1 MTKMNK
7 DKLLKNLLSNLE
19 QLNFSRIKDLDF
31 VRKDKQLRYFDDKEI
46 SIMIIEYFLEQNKA
60 NIQKQST
67 KVKKINRTTLKIH
80 SLLSHQ
86 LHKDLKHKDFFKKVF
101 MFLSL
106 EKNFPTILDY
116 FFSMSSN
123 MWSVAGDTSTD
134 INYYSKRVIL
144 CTVYSKIFIK
154 LITVHNYDASMI
166 EEDIHNELNKVKKFN
181 ELKSKILSPDILSV
195 FKKFSPSSN
204 KKEGRGF

>member
-1 MTKMNK
+1 MNK
-7 DKLLKNLLSNLE
+7 DKLLKNLLSNVE

-60 NIQKQST
+60 SIQKQSI
-67 KVKKINRTTLKIH
+67 KVKKINRITLKIH

-86 LHKDLKHKDFFKKVF
+86 LHQDLKHKDFFKKVF

-154 LITVHNYDASMI
+154 LITVHNYDSSMI

>member
-1 MTKMNK
+1 MNK
-7 DKLLKNLLSNLE
+7 DKLLKNLLSNVE
-19 QLNFSRIKDLDF
+19 QLNFSRIKDLEF

-46 SIMIIEYFLEQNKA
+46 SIMIIEYFLEQNKTS
-60 NIQKQST
+60 IQKQST

-123 MWSVAGDTSTD
+123 MWSIAGDTSTD

-154 LITVHNYDASMI
+154 LITVHNYDSSMI
-166 EEDIHNELNKVKKFN
+166 EEDIHSELNKVKKFN

>member
-1 MTKMNK
+1 MNK
-7 DKLLKNLLSNLE
+7 DKLLKNLLSNVE

-31 VRKDKQLRYFDDKEI
+31 VRKDKQLRYFDDKET
-46 SIMIIEYFLEQNKA
+46 SIMIIEYFLEQNKVS
-60 NIQKQST
+60 IQKQST

-80 SLLSHQ
+80 SLLSYQ
-86 LHKDLKHKDFFKKVF
+86 LHQDLKHKDFFKKVF

-154 LITVHNYDASMI
+154 LITVHNYDSSMI
-166 EEDIHNELNKVKKFN
+166 EEDIHNELNRVKKFN

>member
-7 DKLLKNLLSNLE
+7 DKLLKNLLSNVE

-46 SIMIIEYFLEQNKA
+46 SIMIIGYFLEQNKA
-60 NIQKQST
+60 SIQKQST

-86 LHKDLKHKDFFKKVF
+86 LHQDLKHKDFFKKVF

>member
-1 MTKMNK
+1 MNK
-7 DKLLKNLLSNLE
+7 DKLLKNLLSNVE

-60 NIQKQST
+60 SIQKQSA

>member
-1 MTKMNK
+1 MNK
-7 DKLLKNLLSNLE
+7 DKLLKNLLSNVE

-46 SIMIIEYFLEQNKA
+46 SIMIIEYFLEQNKVS
-60 NIQKQST
+60 IQKQST
-67 KVKKINRTTLKIH
+67 KIKKINRTTLKIH
-80 SLLSHQ
+80 SLLTHQ

-166 EEDIHNELNKVKKFN
+166 EEDIHNALNKVKKFN

>member
-7 DKLLKNLLSNLE
+7 DKLLKNLLSNVE

-60 NIQKQST
+60 SIQKQST

-80 SLLSHQ
+80 SLLSDQ
-86 LHKDLKHKDFFKKVF
+86 LHQDLKHKDFFKKVF

>member
-1 MTKMNK
+1 MNK
-7 DKLLKNLLSNLE
+7 DKLLKNLLSNVE

-31 VRKDKQLRYFDDKEI
+31 VRKDKQLRYFDDREI

-60 NIQKQST
+60 SIQKQST

-80 SLLSHQ
+80 SLLSDQ
-86 LHKDLKHKDFFKKVF
+86 LHQDLKHKDFFKKVF

>member
-7 DKLLKNLLSNLE
+7 DKLLKNLLSNVE

-46 SIMIIEYFLEQNKA
+46 SIMIIEYFLEQNKVS
-60 NIQKQST
+60 IQKQST

-86 LHKDLKHKDFFKKVF
+86 LHQDLKHKDFFKKVF

-123 MWSVAGDTSTD
+123 MWGLAGDTSTD

>member
-1 MTKMNK
+1 MNK
-7 DKLLKNLLSNLE
+7 DKLLKNLLSNVE

-60 NIQKQST
+60 SIQKQSA

-80 SLLSHQ
+80 SLLSDQ
-86 LHKDLKHKDFFKKVF
+86 LHQDLKHKDFFKKVF

-134 INYYSKRVIL
+134 IN
-144 CTVYSKIFIK
+144 
-154 LITVHNYDASMI
+154 
-166 EEDIHNELNKVKKFN
+166 
-181 ELKSKILSPDILSV
+181 
-195 FKKFSPSSN
+195 
-204 KKEGRGF
+204 

>member
-7 DKLLKNLLSNLE
+7 DKLLKNLLSNVE

-46 SIMIIEYFLEQNKA
+46 SIMIIGYFLEQNKVS
-60 NIQKQST
+60 IQKQST

-86 LHKDLKHKDFFKKVF
+86 LHQDLKHKDFFKKVF

>member
-7 DKLLKNLLSNLE
+7 DKLLKNLLSNVE

-46 SIMIIEYFLEQNKA
+46 SIMIIEYFLEQNKVS
-60 NIQKQST
+60 IQKQSI

>member
-7 DKLLKNLLSNLE
+7 DKLLKNLLSNVE

-46 SIMIIEYFLEQNKA
+46 SIMIIEYFLEQNKVS
-60 NIQKQST
+60 IQKQST

-86 LHKDLKHKDFFKKVF
+86 LHQDLKHKDFIKKVF

>member
-7 DKLLKNLLSNLE
+7 DKLLKNLLSNVE

-60 NIQKQST
+60 SIKKQST

-86 LHKDLKHKDFFKKVF
+86 LHQDLKYKDFFKKVF

>member
-7 DKLLKNLLSNLE
+7 DKLLKNLLSNVE

-46 SIMIIEYFLEQNKA
+46 SIMIIEYFLEQNKVS
-60 NIQKQST
+60 IQKQST

-80 SLLSHQ
+80 SLLSYQ
-86 LHKDLKHKDFFKKVF
+86 LHQDLKHKDFFKKVF

>member
-7 DKLLKNLLSNLE
+7 DKLLKNLLSNVE

-31 VRKDKQLRYFDDKEI
+31 VRKDKQLRYFDDKEKAN
-46 SIMIIEYFLEQNKA
+46 MFIEYFLEQNKA
-60 NIQKQST
+60 SIQKQSI
-67 KVKKINRTTLKIH
+67 KVKKINRITLKIH

-86 LHKDLKHKDFFKKVF
+86 LHQDLKHKDFFKKVF

>member
-7 DKLLKNLLSNLE
+7 DKLLKNLLSNVE

-60 NIQKQST
+60 SIQKQST

>member
-7 DKLLKNLLSNLE
+7 DKLLKNLLSNVE

-60 NIQKQST
+60 SIQKQSA

-123 MWSVAGDTSTD
+123 MWSIAGDTSTD

>member
-1 MTKMNK
+1 MNK
-7 DKLLKNLLSNLE
+7 DKLLKNLLSNVE

-60 NIQKQST
+60 SIQKQST

-86 LHKDLKHKDFFKKVF
+86 LHQDLKHKDFFKKVF

-154 LITVHNYDASMI
+154 LITVHNYDSSMI
-166 EEDIHNELNKVKKFN
+166 EEDIHSELNKVKKFN

>member
-1 MTKMNK
+1 MIKMNK
-7 DKLLKNLLSNLE
+7 DKLLKNLLSNVE
-19 QLNFSRIKDLDF
+19 QLNFSRIKDLEF

-60 NIQKQST
+60 SIQKQST

>member
-7 DKLLKNLLSNLE
+7 DKLLKNLLSNVE

-60 NIQKQST
+60 SIQKQSI
-67 KVKKINRTTLKIH
+67 KVKKINRITLKIH
-80 SLLSHQ
+80 SLLSDQ
-86 LHKDLKHKDFFKKVF
+86 LHQDLKHKDFFKKVF

>member
-1 MTKMNK
+1 MNK
-7 DKLLKNLLSNLE
+7 DKLLKNLLSNVE
-19 QLNFSRIKDLDF
+19 QLNFSRIKDLEF

-60 NIQKQST
+60 SIQKQSA

>member
-7 DKLLKNLLSNLE
+7 DKLLKNLLSNVE

-46 SIMIIEYFLEQNKA
+46 SIMIIEYFLEQNKVS
-60 NIQKQST
+60 IQKQST

-86 LHKDLKHKDFFKKVF
+86 LHQDLKHKDFFKKVF

-166 EEDIHNELNKVKKFN
+166 EEDIPNELNKVKKFN

>member
-7 DKLLKNLLSNLE
+7 DKLLKNLLSNVE

-46 SIMIIEYFLEQNKA
+46 SIMIIGYFLEQNKA
-60 NIQKQST
+60 SIQKQSA

-86 LHKDLKHKDFFKKVF
+86 LHQDLKHKDFFKKVF

>member
-1 MTKMNK
+1 MNK
-7 DKLLKNLLSNLE
+7 DKLLKNLLSNVE

-60 NIQKQST
+60 SIQKQST

>member
-1 MTKMNK
+1 MNK
-7 DKLLKNLLSNLE
+7 DKLLKNLLSNVE

-60 NIQKQST
+60 SIQKQST

-86 LHKDLKHKDFFKKVF
+86 LHQDLKHKDFIKKVF

-144 CTVYSKIFIK
+144 CAVYSKIFIK
-154 LITVHNYDASMI
+154 LITVHNYDASMM

>member
-7 DKLLKNLLSNLE
+7 DKLLKNLLSNVE

-60 NIQKQST
+60 SIKKQST

>member
-1 MTKMNK
+1 MNK
-7 DKLLKNLLSNLE
+7 DKLLKNLLSNVE

-46 SIMIIEYFLEQNKA
+46 SIMIIEYFLEQNKVS
-60 NIQKQST
+60 IQKQST

-80 SLLSHQ
+80 SLLSYQ
-86 LHKDLKHKDFFKKVF
+86 LHQDLKHKDFFKKVF

>member
-7 DKLLKNLLSNLE
+7 DKLLKNLLSNVE

-60 NIQKQST
+60 SIQKQSI
-67 KVKKINRTTLKIH
+67 KVKKINRITLKIH

-86 LHKDLKHKDFFKKVF
+86 LHQDLKHKFFFKKVF

-154 LITVHNYDASMI
+154 LITVHNYDSSMI
-166 EEDIHNELNKVKKFN
+166 EKDIHNELNKVKKFN

>member
-7 DKLLKNLLSNLE
+7 DKLLKNLLSNVE

-60 NIQKQST
+60 SIQKQST

-181 ELKSKILSPDILSV
+181 ELKSKILSPDILSI

>member
-1 MTKMNK
+1 M
-7 DKLLKNLLSNLE
+7 
-19 QLNFSRIKDLDF
+19 
-31 VRKDKQLRYFDDKEI
+31 
-46 SIMIIEYFLEQNKA
+46 
-60 NIQKQST
+60 
-67 KVKKINRTTLKIH
+67 
-80 SLLSHQ
+80 LSHQ
-86 LHKDLKHKDFFKKVF
+86 LHKDLKHKDFLKKVF

-154 LITVHNYDASMI
+154 LITAHNYDASMI
-166 EEDIHNELNKVKKFN
+166 EEDIHNELNRVKKFN

>member
-7 DKLLKNLLSNLE
+7 DKLLKNLLSNVE

-46 SIMIIEYFLEQNKA
+46 SIMVIEYFLEQNKVS
-60 NIQKQST
+60 IQKQST

-86 LHKDLKHKDFFKKVF
+86 LHQDLKHKDFFKKVF

>member
-7 DKLLKNLLSNLE
+7 DKLLKNLLSNVE

-60 NIQKQST
+60 SIQKQST

-166 EEDIHNELNKVKKFN
+166 EEDIHNELNRVKKFN